1 MISTVISLRA
11 FKLDQL
17 NARIQSGFHYMLYVD
32 IFIGEGVVV
41 ALTTPMLPVR
51 GVSSCNFWP
60 EEVSNLM
67 LARST
72 NSQKIRPDDGKG
84 HLSLYE
90 RPAETVAPYDKV
102 ASRLDGGH

>member
-1 MISTVISLRA
+1 M
-11 FKLDQL
+11 DQL

-72 NSQKIRPDDGKG
+72 NNLKLAGKSAQLIEKATSAWVCVIR
-84 HLSLYE
+84 SM
-90 RPAETVAPYDKV
+90 
-102 ASRLDGGH
+102 